1 MKSVTYGQTIKQAS
15 FQVLPASGFHIII
28 GGVRSGHGQS
38 RGGREGGKREEGKLG
53 AHVCPPGAPG
63 SG

>member
-1 MKSVTYGQTIKQAS
+1 MKSATYGQTIKQAS
-15 FQVLPASGFHIII
+15 FQVLPASGFHIIKE
-28 GGVRSGHGQS
+28 GFTVATVRAG
-38 RGGREGGKREEGKLG
+38 EGGKRGEGKRG